1 LIRNRYLSTCGLI
14 LDKDGQPVVT
24 IIGGFGSGS
33 KGMELWNP
41 RAKTV
46 ELLWDV
52 IPPEEGGTEGL
63 SASEMVILSGGQEL
77 LLYGG
82 YHGSFLDGIW
92 KYISANNTWT
102 RYPIHFLGSELKAE
116 VAKIKID

>member
-1 LIRNRYLSTCGLI
+1 
-14 LDKDGQPVVT
+14 
-24 IIGGFGSGS
+24 
-33 KGMELWNP
+33 MELWNP

-46 ELLWDV
+46 ELLWGV

-63 SASEMVILSGGQEL
+63 RASGMVILSGGQGF

-82 YHGSFLDGIW
+82 FQGTSYLNGIW

>member
-1 LIRNRYLSTCGLI
+1 
-14 LDKDGQPVVT
+14 
-24 IIGGFGSGS
+24 
-33 KGMELWNP
+33 MELWNP